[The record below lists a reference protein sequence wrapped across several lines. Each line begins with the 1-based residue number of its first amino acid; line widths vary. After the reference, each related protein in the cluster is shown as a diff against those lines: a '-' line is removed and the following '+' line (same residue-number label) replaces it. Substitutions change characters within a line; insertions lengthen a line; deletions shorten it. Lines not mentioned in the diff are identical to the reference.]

1 MGDDKSKRNRN
12 TALILIGTGVF
23 LLIQH
28 KLGFFGV
35 LAALFIALGVN
46 ELRKRPTKR
55 GYVFV
60 GLGAIM
66 LLGDKLSFLVA
77 IALISLGYFYMKS
90 KRIHRDESYYQ
101 KQSLVDSIRWGREP
115 WVLRNVSIW
124 HAIGEFH
131 MDLSLAILEH
141 KETTVIVQGL
151 VGDVDVIV
159 PEDIGVSVTT
169 SVAFGQLTVAREVE
183 SGFMNKLVW
192 QSPNYYAS
200 EHKVKLVVTYLVG
213 DIDIKIL

>member
-12 TALILIGTGVF
+12 TALILIGIGLF
-23 LLIQH
+23 LLLQH

-35 LAALFIALGVN
+35 LAAFFIFLGVRD
-46 ELRKRPTKR
+46 LRKRPSKR

-60 GLGAIM
+60 GIGAVI
-66 LLGDKLSFLVA
+66 LLGDNLAVLIS
-77 IALISLGYFYMKS
+77 IALISLGYFFIKS
-90 KRIHRDESYYQ
+90 KQIHRDESYYQ

-115 WVLRNVSIW
+115 WILRNVSVW
-124 HAIGEFH
+124 HVIGEFH

-151 VGDVDVIV
+151 IGDVDIIV
-159 PEDIGVSVTT
+159 PEDIGVSVVT
-169 SVAFGQLTVAREVE
+169 SVTFGQINVAREVE
-183 SGFMNKLVW
+183 TGLMNKLVW
-192 QSPNYYAS
+192 QSPNYAYS